1 MSKTNTSQNKTIQ
14 ELLKSKGLEHNEELQ
29 QIEISNRLKK
39 RSSDDNESNEDEAIF
54 RRGKDKEYDDQ
65 SIYTTFEDYSEEELE
80 ELMTITIP
88 TLEREC
94 DEKIIKI
101 EEQKEKILTFL
112 EEIDPSLARE
122 YDDIIEPFK
131 AIKKKDKKEYI
142 IELKN
147 CIADNE
153 KYLID
158 LISVVTE
165 IRQIKG
171 YNVETEVIKDIMYD
185 RDPSDDYDY
194 DYDYDD
200 GFDPTDD

>member
-14 ELLKSKGLEHNEELQ
+14 EILFAKGLEHNEELQ
-29 QIEISNRLKK
+29 QIEISNQKK
-39 RSSDDNESNEDEAIF
+39 RSSNDDESNEDEAIF
-54 RRGKDKEYDDQ
+54 RRGKDKEYEDQ
-65 SIYTTFEDYSEEELE
+65 SIYTTFDDYSKEELE
-80 ELMTITIP
+80 EIMTVTIP

-94 DEKIIKI
+94 DAKSIKI
-101 EEQKEKILTFL
+101 EEQKEKVLSFL
-112 EEIDPSLARE
+112 FEVDPNLARE
-122 YDDIIEPFK
+122 YDDIIKPFK
-131 AIKKKDKKEYI
+131 AIKKKDQKEYLT
-142 IELKN
+142 ELKN

-153 KYLID
+153 KYLMD

-165 IRQIKG
+165 IRQIQG
-171 YNVETEVIKDIMYD
+171 YNIETEVIKDIMYD

>member
-1 MSKTNTSQNKTIQ
+1 MSKTNPKQNREIQ
-14 ELLKSKGLEHNEELQ
+14 ELLKAKGLEHNEELQ
-29 QIEISNRLKK
+29 QIEIGNQLKK
-39 RSSDDNESNEDEAIF
+39 RSSNDDDSNNDDVLF
-54 RRGKDKEYDDQ
+54 RRGKDKEYEDQ
-65 SIYTTFEDYSEEELE
+65 SIYTTFENYTEDEIQ
-80 ELMTITIP
+80 ELMTLTIP

-94 DEKIIKI
+94 EGKIIKI
-101 EEQKEKILTFL
+101 EEQKEKILSFL
-112 EEIDPSLARE
+112 GDIDPSLARE

-131 AIKKKDKKEYI
+131 AIKKKNTKEYL

-147 CIADNE
+147 CIKDNE

-171 YNVETEVIKDIMYD
+171 YNIETEQIKEIMYD
-185 RDPSDDYDY
+185 RDPIDDY

-200 GFDPTDD
+200 GFDPSDD